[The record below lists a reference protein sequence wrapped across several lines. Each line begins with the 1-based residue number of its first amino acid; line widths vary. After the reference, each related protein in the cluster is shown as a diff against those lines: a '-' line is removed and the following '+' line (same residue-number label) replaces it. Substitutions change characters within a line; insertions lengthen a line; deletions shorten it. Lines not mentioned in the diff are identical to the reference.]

1 MAAGTGPLFKQ
12 IAQAIGDAIER
23 GAVAVGEMLPTE
35 KELAVQYGASRHTI
49 RDALGELRAL
59 GLVESRQGKGTVV
72 VRASRQSSYAQSYS
86 SIEELTRFASGTP
99 IHPVTVEDVLAD
111 AALASDLRCGVG
123 QSFVRIVGLR
133 YREDDTS
140 STPVGYVEVFIDAS
154 FGRIRAHLQD
164 LKSSIAET
172 LERLYEMRIFRIEQE
187 ISVMV
192 LPETI
197 AVQLQVAS
205 GTPAMLIRR
214 RYVVESGRVVETAFS
229 YYPIGQFEYRNVL
242 LRNK

>member
-1 MAAGTGPLFKQ
+1 MS
-12 IAQAIGDAIER
+12 
-23 GAVAVGEMLPTE
+23 
-35 KELAVQYGASRHTI
+35 VQYGASRHTI
-49 RDALGELRAL
+49 RNALSELRAL

-99 IHPVTVEDVLAD
+99 IHPIAVDDVLAD
-111 AALASDLRCGVG
+111 RALSVELLCGVG

-133 YREDDTS
+133 YAEDNTAS
-140 STPVGYVEVFIDAS
+140 APVGYVEVFIDATY
-154 FGRIRAHLQD
+154 GRIRAHLQD

-172 LERLYEMRIFRIEQE
+172 LEQLYDLRIFRIEQE
-187 ISVMV
+187 ISVFL

-197 AVQLQVAS
+197 AAQLQVSS

-214 RYVVESGRVVETAFS
+214 RYVVDSGRVVETAFS